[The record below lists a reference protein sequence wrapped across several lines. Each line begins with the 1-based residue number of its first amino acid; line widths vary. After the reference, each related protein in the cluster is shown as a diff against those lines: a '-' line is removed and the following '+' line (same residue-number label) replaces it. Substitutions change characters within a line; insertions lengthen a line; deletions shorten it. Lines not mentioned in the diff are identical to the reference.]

1 MSFARLTMTA
11 LATIA
16 SLAVPTM
23 LHAKDTVTLG
33 VAVEPPHLDPSAHV
47 AGTIREIVY
56 ANVYQGLMLTD
67 HTGKEYPALAES
79 VDVSDDGLTYTFHLR
94 SGVTFHDGAPFDSSV
109 VKFSLDRA
117 RGPESVNAGKR
128 IFEPIDSIETPDPL
142 TAVVRLSRPAGDFL
156 YNLGSADAIM
166 VSPASADANQQTPI
180 GTGPFRFVSWAKGDR
195 IELERYDGYWGEP
208 AKFARATFRIIP
220 DAQAQVAAL
229 KTGEVDAFP
238 VMGAPEALEEFKT
251 DPNFKV
257 VVGQTQGEVMLTL
270 NHRREPYSDVRVR
283 RALTHA
289 LDRQAISDGAVA
301 GYGTP
306 IGSHFPPS
314 DPDYVDLTG
323 MYPYD
328 PATARA
334 LLAEAGHPDGFTAK
348 LILPPF
354 PYTRRAGE
362 IIQAMLMDVG
372 VTTEIEVFQG
382 PQWLSQ
388 VFRGADYDMT
398 VIGHTEP
405 RDTGIYAREDWYTG
419 YRNAEFDALVA
430 ELGATADPAERSRI
444 NKAMQQKLAE
454 DAVAV
459 YLFQLP
465 KTGVWSAKLEGLW
478 VDSPVQANDLTRA
491 YWAE

>member
-1 MSFARLTMTA
+1 MGFAKKSMTA

-16 SLAVPTM
+16 VLMGGAAAW
-23 LHAKDTVTLG
+23 AKDSVTLG

-67 HTGKEYPALAES
+67 STGKEYPALAES
-79 VDVSDDGLTYTFHLR
+79 VDLAADGVTYTFHLR
-94 SGVTFHDGAPFDSSV
+94 KGVTFHDGEPFDAEAV
-109 VKFSLDRA
+109 RFSLDRA
-117 RGPESVNAGKR
+117 RGPDSVNAGKR
-128 IFEPIDSIETPDPL
+128 LFDPIESIETPDSHTVIVKLKQP
-142 TAVVRLSRPAGDFL
+142 VGDFL
-156 YNLGSADAIM
+156 YNMGSADAIM
-166 VSPASADANQQTPI
+166 VSPKSAAGNQQTPI
-180 GTGPFRFVSWAKGDR
+180 GTGPFKFVTWAKGDR
-195 IELERYDGYWGEP
+195 IELARYDGYWGEP
-208 AKFARATFRIIP
+208 AKFATATFRIIP

-238 VMGAPEALEEFKT
+238 VMGAPETLEEFKD
-251 DPNFKV
+251 DPKFKV
-257 VVGQTQGEVMLTL
+257 VVGQTQGEVMLSL
-270 NHRREPYSDVRVR
+270 NHRRAPYSDVRVR

-289 LDRQAISDGAVA
+289 LDRQTISDGAVA

-323 MYPYD
+323 LYPYD
-328 PATARA
+328 PVKAKA
-334 LLAEAGHPDGFTAK
+334 LLTEAGYGDGFKAQ

-354 PYTRRAGE
+354 PYSRRAGE
-362 IIQAMLMDVG
+362 VIQAMLAEVG
-372 VTTEIEVFQG
+372 VEAAIEVYQG

-388 VFRGADYDMT
+388 VFKGADYDMT

-405 RDTGIYAREDWYTG
+405 RDTTIYQREDWYTG
-419 YRNAEFDALVA
+419 YKNAEFNKLAA
-430 ELGATADPAERSRI
+430 ELSATADPAERSRL
-444 NKAMQQKLAE
+444 NKAIQQKLAD

-478 VDSPVQANDLTRA
+478 ADSPVQANDLSKA